1 MIRTWIR
8 SSLIVIVVIHFL
20 ASKLNNSFNKRSSR
34 SPIKKN
40 LVNYINGDELQTS
53 TTTHK
58 MTRIYQSTLKSGSDH
73 ELVISVRLDVH
84 DKATAGT
91 ND

>member
-8 SSLIVIVVIHFL
+8 SLLIVIIVIHFL

-40 LVNYINGDELQTS
+40 LVNYINGDELLT

-73 ELVISVRLDVH
+73 ELVISVRLDEH